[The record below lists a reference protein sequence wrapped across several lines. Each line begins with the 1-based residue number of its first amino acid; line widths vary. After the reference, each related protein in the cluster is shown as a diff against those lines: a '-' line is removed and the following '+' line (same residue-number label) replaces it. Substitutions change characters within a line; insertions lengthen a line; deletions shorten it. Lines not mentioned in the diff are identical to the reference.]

1 MLLMKLEAREKF
13 AFLQLAHYLAR
24 VDNNFGKEE
33 EEVILEYCDEMGIE
47 NIDSFDMDSFN
58 LEATLN
64 NFKSQRSRKIVVLEL
79 MILVHIDSVFNI
91 NEQILIEKISQNFGI
106 STKDLNDFSSWGKSV
121 AKLYEVAKVY
131 MSVFFFKQ
139 KTAYEIGM

>member
-47 NIDSFDMDSFN
+47 NIDNFDIENFN

-131 MSVFFFKQ
+131 MSDD
-139 KTAYEIGM
+139 YEELIS

>member
-47 NIDSFDMDSFN
+47 NIDSFDMYSFN

-79 MILVHIDSVFNI
+79 MILIHIDSVFNI

-131 MSVFFFKQ
+131 MSDD
-139 KTAYEIGM
+139 YEELIS